1 MRHGEVANPEHVLY
15 GRLDGFGLS
24 PLGVQMAQ
32 AAADELSA
40 SGRPVS
46 ALFASPLL
54 RAQQSAA
61 PVARAFALP
70 IQTDERFI
78 EPTNAFEG
86 KRMRGPG
93 GALRDPRNWRYM
105 ANPFKPSW
113 GEPFSSI
120 VARMMA
126 GIAGADAS
134 VDGGDVVIVS
144 HQACITMVARSVGG
158 KGLAHNPGTRRCN
171 LSSITSLEKHGDRY
185 VEVGYSDPAAHLSG
199 SATDVGAV

>member
-1 MRHGEVANPEHVLY
+1 MANPEHVLY

-24 PLGVQMAQ
+24 PLGVRMAQ

-46 ALFASPLL
+46 AVFASPLL

-61 PVARAFALP
+61 PVASAFALP
-70 IQTDERFI
+70 VQTDERFI

-93 GALRDPRNWRYM
+93 GALRDPRNWRHM
-105 ANPFKPSW
+105 VNPFRPSW
-113 GEPFSSI
+113 GEPFVSI
-120 VARMMA
+120 VTRMMA
-126 GIAGADAS
+126 GIADADAS
-134 VDGGDVVIVS
+134 VDEGDVVIVS
-144 HQACITMVARSVGG
+144 HQACITMVARSVADMR
-158 KGLAHNPGTRRCN
+158 LAHNPSTRRCN
-171 LSSITSLEKHGDRY
+171 LSSITSLEKRGDRY
-185 VEVGYSDPAAHLSG
+185 VEIGYSDPAAHLSG